1 MTTEP
6 LSPSA
11 APVEA
16 PIKSEKKGIQ
26 LEWVRRASVV
36 VGVALLFIIF
46 SGVVPKE
53 GLSRLG
59 HSFTSNIFLKRFL
72 FCSCSVR
79 FFSRWAKG

>member
-26 LEWVRRASVV
+26 LEWVRRASV
-36 VGVALLFIIF
+36 ALLFIIF

-53 GLSRLG
+53 GY
-59 HSFTSNIFLKRFL
+59 H
-72 FCSCSVR
+72 
-79 FFSRWAKG
+79 A